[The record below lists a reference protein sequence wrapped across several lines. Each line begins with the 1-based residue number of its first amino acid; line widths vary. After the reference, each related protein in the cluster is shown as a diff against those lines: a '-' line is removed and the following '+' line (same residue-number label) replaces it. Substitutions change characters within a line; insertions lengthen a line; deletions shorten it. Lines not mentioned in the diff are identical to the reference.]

1 MKSGCEVNIHWPN
14 VKKDGLI
21 YVMLG
26 RSERL
31 EDIYISGE
39 LDVSKIAC
47 NPEALQESKRL
58 EEVFNQSEKEE
69 EEKRAKCIKISYLNV
84 QSMKTE
90 DGHAKDVERDNVIM
104 DADMFGLGE
113 TWLEKGSEVHFDGY
127 SGHFANYGR
136 GKGVAGYSKIDLV
149 AQPEIVSTET
159 FSAIMFKTKD
169 FHIVFLYLSSN
180 CKKADLFNH
189 LDSWIEKDVPT
200 AIMGD
205 INVDF
210 LKGEKLRKASTQFGN
225 MMTVRGFRQLIKE
238 PTFTNGNVTS
248 VIDHVY
254 VNSGLESQTIS
265 TKVHGVYYSSH
276 DIISLYVAKKK

>member
-47 NPEALQESKRL
+47 SPEALQESKRL

-84 QSMKTE
+84 QSMKSE

-127 SGHFANYGR
+127 SGHFANNGK

-149 AQPEIVSTET
+149 A
-159 FSAIMFKTKD
+159 
-169 FHIVFLYLSSN
+169 
-180 CKKADLFNH
+180 
-189 LDSWIEKDVPT
+189 
-200 AIMGD
+200 
-205 INVDF
+205 
-210 LKGEKLRKASTQFGN
+210 
-225 MMTVRGFRQLIKE
+225 
-238 PTFTNGNVTS
+238 
-248 VIDHVY
+248 
-254 VNSGLESQTIS
+254 
-265 TKVHGVYYSSH
+265 
-276 DIISLYVAKKK
+276 